1 MNILI
6 TNDDG
11 IDSPFLLPLA
21 ETFAAK
27 HEVTI
32 VAPSHEQSWI
42 GKAMSRRGTVE
53 MQTLSDFPCPS
64 YSLSGTPSD
73 CVNIALAHLCESA
86 PDIVISGIN
95 IGHNAG
101 LSFIASSGTIGGAL
115 EAALQN
121 LPAIAAS
128 MYLAPAAFLAISQRS
143 QPLSDD
149 LQSHVLQAAAI
160 LESFASS
167 FIETQFPQY
176 GQVHSLNFPCENLDQ
191 ATIHKA
197 RAART
202 LSSSLFE
209 RDGDVFRFAYQPF
222 ETLDD
227 NELPTDRKLVHK
239 GQITHTII
247 DYSAIDRKTYEPG

>member
-1 MNILI
+1 MKILI

-11 IDSPFLLPLA
+11 IDSPFLKPLA
-21 ETFAAK
+21 ATFAK
-27 HEVTI
+27 SHDVT
-32 VAPSHEQSWI
+32 VAAPSSEQSWI

-53 MQTLSDFPCPS
+53 LQTRSDFPCS
-64 YSLSGTPSD
+64 AYSLSGTPSD
-73 CVNIALAHLCESA
+73 CVNIALAHLCVSK
-86 PDIVISGIN
+86 PDLVLSGIN

-115 EAALQN
+115 EASLQN

-128 MYLAPAAFLAISQRS
+128 MYLDPEAFHAVSQRD
-143 QPLSDD
+143 QELSNKLKAHLD
-149 LQSHVLQAAAI
+149 HATRI
-160 LESFASS
+160 LESFAST
-167 FIETQFPQY
+167 FIEDQKPKY
-176 GQVHSLNFPCENLDQ
+176 GQVHSLNFPNRDLDQ
-191 ATIHKA
+191 ASIRKA

-209 RDGDVFRFAYQPF
+209 RDGNQFNFAYNPL

-227 NELPTDRKLVHK
+227 DEAPTDRNLVHQ

-247 DYSAIDRKTYEPG
+247 DYSTIDQKSQPE

>member
-1 MNILI
+1 MKILI

-11 IDSPFLLPLA
+11 IDSPFLKPLA
-21 ETFAAK
+21 ATFAK
-27 HEVTI
+27 SHDVT
-32 VAPSHEQSWI
+32 VAAPSSEQSWI

-53 MQTLSDFPCPS
+53 LQTRSNFPCS
-64 YSLSGTPSD
+64 AYSLSGTPSD
-73 CVNIALAHLCESA
+73 CVNIALAHLCVSK
-86 PDIVISGIN
+86 PDLVLSGIN

-115 EAALQN
+115 EASLQN

-128 MYLAPAAFLAISQRS
+128 MYLDPEAFHAVSQRD
-143 QPLSDD
+143 QELSNKLKAHLD
-149 LQSHVLQAAAI
+149 HATRI
-160 LESFASS
+160 LESFAST
-167 FIETQFPQY
+167 FIEEHSPQY
-176 GQVHSLNFPCENLDQ
+176 GQVHSLNFPNRNLDQ
-191 ATIHKA
+191 ASIHKA

-209 RDGDVFRFAYQPF
+209 RDGNQFSFAYNPL

-227 NELPTDRKLVHK
+227 DNCPTDRNLVHQ

-247 DYSAIDRKTYEPG
+247 DYSTIDQKSQPE